1 MMARSAYTV
10 NFKWNAAVW
19 MVTSASMSF
28 FAVSAGIMLFYAFR
42 DYDAAALVG
51 FFLIS
56 IVGLAAIFVS
66 EGYSPQC
73 LEIGDDSIVVLRRYA
88 DVVIR
93 RSEIVGIEPVPAR
106 KIRSALCVGGS
117 CGLFGF
123 FGRYYAKGIG
133 GFDMYATQFDNLF
146 LVTTVRRRYVVG
158 CAEPERLAH
167 YLDARS

>member
-1 MMARSAYTV
+1 MVRSAYTV
-10 NFKWNAAVW
+10 IFKWNAAVW
-19 MVTSASMSF
+19 TVTSASMSF
-28 FAVSAGIMLFYAFR
+28 FAMSAGAMLFYAFR
-42 DYDAAALVG
+42 EQDAAALVE
-51 FFLIS
+51 FFVIS

-167 YLDARS
+167 YLDVRS

>member
-1 MMARSAYTV
+1 MERSAYTV
-10 NFKWNAAVW
+10 IFKWNAAVW
-19 MVTSASMSF
+19 MVTSALILF
-28 FAVSAGIMLFYAFR
+28 FSVSAGLMLFYALH
-42 DYDAAALVG
+42 DHDAAALVG
-51 FFLIS
+51 FFVIS
-56 IVGLAAIFVS
+56 IIGLAAIFVS

-73 LEIGDDSIVVLRRYA
+73 LEIGDESIVVLRRYA

-93 RSEIVGIEPVPAR
+93 RSDIVSIESVPAR
-106 KIRSALCVGGS
+106 KIRSAICIGGS

-133 GFDMYATQFDNLF
+133 EFDMYATQFDNLF
-146 LVTTVRRRYVVG
+146 LVTTVSRKYVVG

>member
-1 MMARSAYTV
+1 MERSAYTV
-10 NFKWNAAVW
+10 IFKWNAAVW
-19 MVTSASMSF
+19 MVTSALILF
-28 FAVSAGIMLFYAFR
+28 FSVSAGLMLFYALH
-42 DYDAAALVG
+42 DHDAAALVG
-51 FFLIS
+51 FFVIS
-56 IVGLAAIFVS
+56 IIGLAAIFVS

-73 LEIGDDSIVVLRRYA
+73 LEIGDESIVVLRRYA

-93 RSEIVGIEPVPAR
+93 RSDFVSIESVPAR
-106 KIRSALCVGGS
+106 KIRSAICIGGS

-133 GFDMYATQFDNLF
+133 EFDMYATQFDNLF
-146 LVTTVRRRYVVG
+146 LVTTVCRKYVVG

>member
-1 MMARSAYTV
+1 MVRSAYTV
-10 NFKWNAAVW
+10 IFKWNAAVW
-19 MVTSASMSF
+19 TVTSALMLF
-28 FAVSAGIMLFYAFR
+28 FAVSAGVMLFYAFR
-42 DYDAAALVG
+42 DHDATALVG
-51 FFLIS
+51 FFVIS

-73 LEIGDDSIVVLRRYA
+73 LEIGDESIVILRRYA

-93 RSEIVGIEPVPAR
+93 RSEIVCVEPIPAR
-106 KIRSALCVGGS
+106 KIRSAVCIGGS

-133 GFDMYATQFDNLF
+133 RFDMYATQFDNLF
-146 LVTTVRRRYVVG
+146 LVTTVSRRYVVG